1 MTHSALSL
9 PVLTVTLVLTIALT
23 GCKQAAEK
31 AAEKALEKAIE
42 ADSGEKVDIDLSGG
56 NMVVKDLQTGQTMTM
71 NVNDTKDGQA
81 FTITGAEG
89 ELEFNV
95 TEADE
100 LPADWPA
107 AFPEY
112 PGSTIESVQS
122 INMQEIQQQI
132 VTLHT
137 ADTIKQV
144 LDFYADAAQKAGY
157 TQEMRFVSDDGGQIG
172 FVKGVHR
179 LIAIAAAEEDMT
191 AVTLQSI
198 TSSEADAETS
208 EEEPIQDPATDG
220 AEDDTESDSEAG
232 LNSPGTPD
240 ITFAEGSLP
249 EDFPSELI
257 PSYEAATIQQAAYS
271 TTEGMLMQTATA
283 EPTEILDF
291 YKSHFES
298 LGYRQSGTIEMDGI
312 LMHQYENNGKNITVS
327 IQPSEE
333 TNQITIGWGE

>member
-122 INMQEIQQQI
+122 INMPEIRQQM

-157 TQEMRFVSDDGGQIG
+157 TQEMRFVSDDGGQVG

-179 LIAIAAAEEDMT
+179 LIAIAAVEEDMT

-198 TSSEADAETS
+198 TSSEADSETP
-208 EEEPIQDPATDG
+208 EEEPIQDPATD
-220 AEDDTESDSEAG
+220 ADNTDPEAG
-232 LNSPGTPD
+232 LNTPGVPGF
-240 ITFAEGSLP
+240 TFAEGSLP

-257 PSYEAATIQQAAYS
+257 PSYEAATIQQAAFS

-283 EPTEILDF
+283 EPTAILDF

-312 LMHQYENNGKNITVS
+312 LMHQYENNGKNVTVS

-333 TNQITIGWGE
+333 ANQITIGWGE